1 MLPVALFRSFVG
13 RAWLSAL
20 LCVALG
26 LLGCDE
32 RRTTPELLELTD
44 VTPRVLRSGDEVLVT
59 GRDLPVG
66 QVDEAK
72 VLLIGRTS
80 RPGHPSEDVRT
91 IEIPAARLGR
101 DGVAFH
107 VDDVL
112 LARFCGHG
120 ELAEHATFTG
130 RVEVWLPSSGRLP
143 VFGSLKSEIVID
155 FTPRRP
161 TSKVAAS
168 REVAVREVEEQ
179 LGATFGST
187 EQDELGISTL
197 VADGALARA
206 GASAG
211 DVVTALDDVT
221 VIDRHDLRL
230 RADGKPARFELRR
243 GETPVLALVPTD
255 AFQSQLSSRASSG
268 AIVALGVFGAVF
280 VFFGP
285 WAFWVRWLAFRLR
298 EAIARA
304 REGGALERTLFAAAG
319 QGRSRSFGSSVGA
332 LALVLGLAV
341 CFGTFP
347 LVELRLGLGL
357 EIALVYLI
365 GLSAR
370 WTAALLGGGWGRGG
384 FIAKRAR
391 ALLWTVVSELPA
403 ALALGLVIATTG
415 AATIRDLVEVQSGL
429 GPAPWDSGSM
439 PWHWLA
445 FRSPMTAA
453 LFATF
458 FLAALVE
465 RDGWAHE
472 GSGLFASLG
481 ITDWVHL
488 LLASGLAVTLFLG
501 GYGVPFVTRGELASS
516 PSMQLLGSFV
526 FLFKALFVALVVLL
540 VRSALPR
547 FTPDVFRTWGLRVA
561 LPLGIVACSLAL
573 VGWLHPPIPSIE
585 RTLATA
591 SLVVAA
597 SVAVGLGITVFARS
611 ARRADVR
618 DRVKVN
624 PFL

>member
-1 MLPVALFRSFVG
+1 MLPVALFRSLVG
-13 RAWLSAL
+13 RAWLSTL

-32 RRTTPELLELTD
+32 RRSTPELLELTD

-80 RPGHPSEDVRT
+80 RPGQPSDDVRT
-91 IEIPAARLGR
+91 VEIPGARVAR
-101 DGVAFH
+101 EGVSFH

-112 LARFCGHG
+112 LSRFCGDG

-161 TSKVAAS
+161 TSKVAGE
-168 REVAVREVEEQ
+168 REVAVREIEEQ
-179 LGATFGST
+179 LGATFGPT
-187 EQDELGISTL
+187 DQDELSVASL
-197 VADGALARA
+197 VAGGALARA

-221 VIDRHDLRL
+221 VIERQDLRL
-230 RADGKPARFELRR
+230 RADGKPAKFELRR
-243 GETPVLALVPTD
+243 GDEPVLALVPTD
-255 AFQSQLSSRASSG
+255 AFQSQLSSNASLG
-268 AIVALGVFGAVF
+268 AILALGVFGAVL

-285 WAFWVRWLAFRLR
+285 WAFWLRWLAFRLR

-319 QGRSRSFGSSVGA
+319 QGRSRSVGSSVGA
-332 LALVLGLAV
+332 LALVLGLVV

-347 LVELRLGLGL
+347 LVELRFGLGL
-357 EIALVYLI
+357 EIVLVYLI

-370 WTAALLGGGWGRGG
+370 STAALLGGGWGRGG
-384 FIAKRAR
+384 FLAKRAR
-391 ALLWTVVSELPA
+391 ALLWTAVSELPA
-403 ALALGLVIATTG
+403 ALALALVIATTG
-415 AATIRDLVEVQSGL
+415 AASIRDLVEVQSGL
-429 GPAPWDSGSM
+429 GPEPWNTGSM

-458 FLAALVE
+458 FFAALIE
-465 RDGWAHE
+465 RDGRANE
-472 GSGLFASLG
+472 GRGLFASLG
-481 ITDWVHL
+481 ITDWIHL

-501 GYGVPFVTRGELASS
+501 GYGVPFVTRGELVASS
-516 PSMQLLGSFV
+516 SMQLVGACV
-526 FLFKALFVALVVLL
+526 FLVKALFVALAVLL

-547 FTPDVFRTWGLRVA
+547 FTPDVFRQWGLRVA
-561 LPLGIVACSLAL
+561 LPLGVVATAIAVATS
-573 VGWLHPPIPSIE
+573 VHPPLPSIE
-585 RTLATA
+585 KTLATS
-591 SLVVAA
+591 SLVVTA
-597 SVAVGLGITVFARS
+597 SVALGLLIAVFARS